1 MLSERKLQKAMTVDS
16 KNILIWD
23 PDCMY
28 ELNLA
33 NRVGIKLFDD
43 AEVIAHHDLHSIKND
58 HRKKVVIRGWNPW
71 HGGITQPPQD
81 LSWADLVIC
90 YNGETIIGPW
100 DLYYDMTSQYFNNKN
115 LICVTNGR
123 FNMDHYPDDLMF
135 EQLEHWFS
143 RIVDVCQYQAWNQT
157 TSKPKIFDALLGI
170 AKDHRI
176 FVYRKLIDADLLDQT
191 LLNIHGSVNYTSP
204 DLIMYDDPI
213 ITPYVR
219 SNSQYAMAGLR
230 HGMCLSIPF
239 KIYQNSWYSIVAET
253 NPSLSNFLSEKTAKP
268 LFEKK
273 IFVMFGSQGSLA
285 HLHSMG
291 YQTFHGIIDESYDQ
305 EPNDIVR
312 WSMAFEQVI
321 KLSRSDHVNV
331 YKTALPVLDYNH
343 QHICN
348 HKYRLEKLK
357 EFLNKHLKK
366 LND

>member
-1 MLSERKLQKAMTVDS
+1 MTVDL
-16 KNILIWD
+16 KNILVWD
-23 PDCMY
+23 PDHMY

-33 NRVGIKLFDD
+33 NRVGIKLFDN
-43 AEVIAHHDLHSIKND
+43 AEIINNSDPHSIKND
-58 HRKKVVIRGWNPW
+58 CRKKVVVRNWWSWTGENS
-71 HGGITQPPQD
+71 QPLQD
-81 LSWADLVIC
+81 LSWANLVIC
-90 YNGETIIGPW
+90 YTGELINGPW
-100 DLYYDMTSQYFNNKN
+100 ESYYDMTSRHFNNKN

-123 FNMDHYPDDLMF
+123 YNMNHYPDDLVF
-135 EQLEHWFS
+135 DQLGHFFS
-143 RIVDVCQYQAWNQT
+143 KIVDVCQYQAWDQT

-170 AKDHRI
+170 AKQHRI
-176 FVYRKLIDADLLDQT
+176 FVYQKLIDADLLDQT
-191 LLNIHGSVNYTSP
+191 LLNIHGSVNYTGS
-204 DLIMYDDPI
+204 DLIEYDDPK
-213 ITPYVR
+213 ITQTAR
-219 SNSQYAMAGLR
+219 KNSMRGLPGLANGIGVS
-230 HGMCLSIPF
+230 HSIPF

-321 KLSRSDHVNV
+321 KLSRSDHANV
-331 YKTALPVLDYNH
+331 YNAAQPVLDYNH

-366 LND
+366 LNN